1 MKKEIWQDSLIE
13 TWRDVLAK
21 LKPEVE
27 EVAAIGSDAIPRLPY
42 QQIKTGTDK
51 NIVDHIKKVG
61 SVVVEGGVTKKE
73 ALDWKHSIRDYAAA
87 NKDKVKGFPADD
99 VQVFEFYHSVAQ
111 TQARCHPAL
120 RDTQQFLLDLLHV
133 SDSQSE
139 ISLGSLI
146 SYYDRLRIR
155 KPGDSQF
162 ALGPHIVGNQL
173 SASFHVNVNKGWWI
187 FRALGRSRI

>member
-1 MKKEIWQDSLIE
+1 MELPQRFSDLKKEIWKDSIIE

-21 LKPEVE
+21 LKLEVE
-27 EVAAIGSDAIPRLPY
+27 EVAAIGSEAIPRLPY
-42 QQIKTGTDK
+42 HQIKTGTDK
-51 NIVDHIKKVG
+51 DTVERIKKVG
-61 SVVVEGGVTKKE
+61 SVVVEGGVTETE
-73 ALDWKHSIRDYAAA
+73 ALKWKQSIRDYASA

-99 VQVFEFYHSVAQ
+99 VQVFEFYHTVAQ

-133 SDSQSE
+133 SDPQSE

-155 KPGDSQF
+155 KPGDAQF
-162 ALGPHIVGNQL
+162 ALGPHIVGNQPL
-173 SASFHVNVNKGWWI
+173 VN
-187 FRALGRSRI
+187 SC